1 MKSVVFTC
9 IALFGVVFL
18 VSIAKGSE
26 AGLAS
31 AWLFEEASG
40 KTVKDLVG
48 GNDGEIQ
55 GSVER
60 VATGKFGRALKFP
73 GKGDSYVSIPY
84 NDVFDSEPYTFAA
97 WVKLDPASWQYIAW
111 QNGLVWPE
119 PHMKRHIDI
128 WVHQDGYVVLMWYL
142 EDGGQGR
149 ADGKTIVADSK
160 WHHVAKVCDGKNMK
174 LYIDG
179 KVDSEAAIGGKLV
192 VNGED
197 PLWLGARPGDV
208 AATGIF
214 DEVAFFNKTLSEADF
229 TQVMNEGLA
238 AFAAVS
244 SSGKLAITWGKVK
257 SE

>member
-1 MKSVVFTC
+1 MKSIVSIC

-18 VSIAKGSE
+18 VSIAKSSE

-40 KTVKDLVG
+40 KTVKDFVG
-48 GNDGEIQ
+48 GNDGEIK

-160 WHHVAKVCDGKNMK
+160 WHHVAKAACHSGSNWSVRRRRYGYNCRA
-174 LYIDG
+174 
-179 KVDSEAAIGGKLV
+179 VDYYCRHYNRSPCGDLKQAS
-192 VNGED
+192 
-197 PLWLGARPGDV
+197 PLSL
-208 AATGIF
+208 
-214 DEVAFFNKTLSEADF
+214 
-229 TQVMNEGLA
+229 
-238 AFAAVS
+238 
-244 SSGKLAITWGKVK
+244 
-257 SE
+257 